1 MSVNKVLSNIPQS
14 LDNNEKQQARSN
26 IDAARIIS
34 VSVPG
39 TTGFSGDLSLQY
51 NNVTQTYDTYVNNQ
65 EIGTVIQSPTITGT
79 VLTCNE
85 NGTITW
91 ETPNDSI
98 YIESNCYD
106 MNDYT
111 SNVSTLKCYPLP
123 THNGKYPSKVI
134 GSFYCNPNTGHNT
147 ISVIPCATA
156 TYIDGEYTLT
166 PYETSQNLNV
176 KHLLSL
182 TDSETN
188 VGQYSNTITFQF
200 HKSPTLATNMTYIAI
215 KGLASAIST
224 DYGINCVNFTY
235 FFER

>member
-39 TTGFSGDLSLQY
+39 TTGFSGDLSFQY

-65 EIGTVIQSPTITGT
+65 EIGTVISSPNVTGT

-98 YIESNCYD
+98 YIESESYD
-106 MNDYT
+106 MNDYAG
-111 SNVSTLKCYPLP
+111 NVETLDYYPLP
-123 THNGKYPSKVI
+123 THNGKYPTKVI
-134 GSFYCNPNTGHNT
+134 GSFYCNPRNGYNT
-147 ISVIPCATA
+147 ISVIPCASA
-156 TYIDGEYTLT
+156 TYVDGEYNLT
-166 PYETSQNLNV
+166 PYDTAQNINV
-176 KHLLSL
+176 KHLLTL
-182 TDSETN
+182 EDQYGE
-188 VGQYSNTITFQF
+188 GQYNNTVTFQF
-200 HKSPTLATNMTYIAI
+200 HKSPTLSTNITHIAI
-215 KGLASAIST
+215 KGQASAIPS
-224 DYGINCVNFTY
+224 DYGVNCVNLTY

>member
-26 IDAARIIS
+26 IDAARIIT
-34 VSVPG
+34 VSIPG
-39 TTGFSGDLSLQY
+39 TSGYEGDLSFQY
-51 NNVTQTYDTYVNNQ
+51 DNVTQTYDVSVNNQ
-65 EIGTVIQSPTITGT
+65 EIGTVISSPNVTGT
-79 VLTCNE
+79 VLTCNN
-85 NGTITW
+85 NGRIAW

-98 YIESNCYD
+98 YIESTSYD

-123 THNGKYPSKVI
+123 THNGKYPTKVI
-134 GSFYCNPNTGHNT
+134 GSFYCNPKTDYNT

-166 PYETSQNLNV
+166 PYEPAQNMNV
-176 KHLLSL
+176 KHLLTL
-182 TDSETN
+182 EDQYGE
-188 VGQYSNTITFQF
+188 GQYNNTVTFQF

-215 KGLASAIST
+215 KGQASAIPT
-224 DYGINCVNFTY
+224 DYGINGVNLTY
-235 FFER
+235 FFEK

>member
-39 TTGFSGDLSLQY
+39 TTGYSGDLQFNY
-51 NNVTQTYDTYVNNQ
+51 DNVTQTYDVSVNNQ
-65 EIGTVIQSPTITGT
+65 EIGTVISSPNVTGT
-79 VLTCNE
+79 VLTCNN

-98 YIESNCYD
+98 YIESESYD
-106 MNDYT
+106 MNDYAG
-111 SNVSTLKCYPLP
+111 NVETLDYYTLP
-123 THNGKYPSKVI
+123 THNGKYPTKVI
-134 GSFYCNPNTGHNT
+134 GSFYCNPRNGYNT

-156 TYIDGEYTLT
+156 TYIDGEYNLT
-166 PYETSQNLNV
+166 PYDTAQNINV
-176 KHLLSL
+176 KHLLTL
-182 TDSETN
+182 EDQYGE
-188 VGQYSNTITFQF
+188 GQYTNTVTFQF
-200 HKSPTLATNMTYIAI
+200 HKSPTVSTNMTYIAI
-215 KGLASAIST
+215 KGQASAIPS
-224 DYGINCVNFTY
+224 DYGINGVNLTY